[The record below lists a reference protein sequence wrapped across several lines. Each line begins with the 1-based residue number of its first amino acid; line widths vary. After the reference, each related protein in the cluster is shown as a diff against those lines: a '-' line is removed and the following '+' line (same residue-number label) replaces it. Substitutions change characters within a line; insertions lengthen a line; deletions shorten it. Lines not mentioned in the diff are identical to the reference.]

1 MKGKLQSLE
10 CFPFI
15 LIPPPS
21 SLLSHS
27 FLTGRRTKAAM
38 FEQFTLGIEEEF
50 QIVDPETREL
60 RSHVTEFLDEGKM
73 ILGEQIK
80 PEMIQSMIEVGTG
93 ICANIQEA
101 RADISRLRGI
111 ISMLARSK
119 GLEIVAASTH
129 PISRWQDQ
137 KIFED
142 ERYEV
147 LVQELQAV
155 ARSLLIFGLHVHVG
169 MADRERAIHIM
180 NAARYFLPHMLALT
194 TSSPFWMGLNTGLK
208 SYRSEVFKQF
218 PRTDIPD
225 HFDSYSSFERYVQL
239 LVKTKCIDDGKK
251 IWWDVRPHPYFPTLE
266 FRVCDIPTRVD
277 DTIAIAALF
286 QAIVAKLNKLIDKN
300 LGFRLYRRILIQE
313 NKWRAVRWGLDGKMI
328 DFGKQKEV
336 PVRDLI
342 MELLEFVDDVLD
354 DLGSRKE
361 VEHVHTI
368 LERGTSADE
377 QLQIYRET
385 NDLKAVVD
393 RLIERTMENVSRD
406 VDLSIPPLMPATQG
420 TVSK

>member
-1 MKGKLQSLE
+1 
-10 CFPFI
+10 
-15 LIPPPS
+15 
-21 SLLSHS
+21 
-27 FLTGRRTKAAM
+27 M
-38 FEQFTLGIEEEF
+38 FDQFTLGIEEEF
-50 QIVDPETREL
+50 QIVDPVTREL
-60 RSHVTEFLDEGKM
+60 RSHVSEFLEEGKM
-73 ILGEQIK
+73 LLGEQIK

-93 ICANIQEA
+93 ICHNIQEA

-111 ISMLARSK
+111 ISTLARK
-119 GLEIVAASTH
+119 TGLEIVAASTH

-137 KIFED
+137 KIFDD
-142 ERYEV
+142 ERYEI
-147 LVQELQAV
+147 LVQELQTV

-169 MADRERAIHIM
+169 IPDPERAIHIM
-180 NAARYFLPHMLALT
+180 NAARYFLPHVLALT
-194 TSSPFWMGLNTGLK
+194 TSSPFWMGLETGLK
-208 SYRSEVFKQF
+208 SYRSEIFKQF

-225 HFDSYSSFERYVQL
+225 HFDSHSSFQRYVDL
-239 LVKTKCIDDGKK
+239 LVKTGCIDNGKK
-251 IWWDVRPHPYFPTLE
+251 IWWDVRPHPFFPTLE
-266 FRVCDIPTRVD
+266 FRICDIPTRVD

-300 LGFRLYRRILIQE
+300 LGFRLYRRMLVQE

-342 MELLEFVDDVLD
+342 LELLEFVDDVLD

-377 QLQIYRET
+377 QLRVYRET
-385 NDLKAVVD
+385 GDLKAVVD
-393 RLIERTMENVSRD
+393 ILIARTMENVPRD
-406 VDLSIPPLMPATQG
+406 VDMRIPLSA
-420 TVSK
+420 V